1 MAYEEKHK
9 KRLALG
15 QDGNQLVNLV
25 VLVAV
30 AFVILKFIGVIYQMT
45 GLSDADFRTN
55 VFDYFILPG
64 RVDHFL
70 HRPWTVITYVFVHE
84 RVLPVL
90 ANLLWLWA
98 FGFILQDLAGN
109 RKIIPLFIYG
119 GIVGGIFFLL
129 ANYILPGHLA
139 GSPPLL
145 GSATGV
151 LTIAVAAT
159 VISPRYRI
167 FPMLG
172 GGIPLW
178 ILTVIYV
185 IIVSA
190 SVPFSDIPF
199 HIAHLSAALTGFLVA
214 YQLNNGRDLTSGFN
228 SAFDSVGT
236 MFHPGRKTKREKR
249 KHFYKVGSTHPFKKV
264 PNITQQRVDTLLDK
278 INQKGYESLSD
289 EEREI
294 LRRASEDDNL

>member
-1 MAYEEKHK
+1 M
-9 KRLALG
+9 G

-45 GLSDADFRTN
+45 GLTDVDFRTN

-64 RVDHFL
+64 KFDVFL
-70 HRPWTVITYVFVHE
+70 HRPWTLITYVFVHE
-84 RVLPVL
+84 GVLPVL

-119 GIVGGIFFLL
+119 GIIGGVFFLL
-129 ANYILPGHLA
+129 SSHLLT
-139 GSPPLL
+139 GDLTGGPSLL
-145 GSATGV
+145 GSETGII
-151 LTIAVAAT
+151 TIAIAAT

-178 ILTVIYV
+178 ILTAIY
-185 IIVSA
+185 ILIVGA
-190 SVPFSDIPF
+190 SVPLLDISF
-199 HIAHLSAALTGFLVA
+199 HIAHLSAALTGLLVA
-214 YQLNNGRDLTSGFN
+214 YQLKNGRDLTNGFN
-228 SAFDSVGT
+228 SVFDSVGT
-236 MFHPGRKTKREKR
+236 MFHPGRKTVKKEKRE
-249 KHFYKVGSTHPFKKV
+249 HFYKIGNTHPFKKV
-264 PNITQQRVDTLLDK
+264 PNITQQRIDTLLDK